1 MFASRIAREKAT
13 VPSRNNQRGGPRRN
27 AAVEPHDLLG
37 GRGKALPESLR
48 TVMGSRMG
56 FDFSR
61 VRVHADAEGRST
73 ARAMGARGWTFGEHI
88 VLGERADAHTLAHEL
103 AHVVQQSGAGGAGS
117 RSEDGA
123 LERDADAA
131 ALYGQRP
138 QLSAPSPGIQMQP
151 EDDDQYRLRRPSIL
165 KDYPDEDQ
173 FKLKTTWPGKKKER
187 RFGQAAKPAPLEMQ
201 LTPLDRQRIDDFLL
215 EHGFHLQEGEIAGV
229 GEPVLDGRVTSMP
242 EIAEMV
248 APMVMQGVG
257 KDKIRVYL
265 ANIYMKELLALTHKG
280 SVKPLGSMQFS
291 LPVQPEPAA
300 PAHKTPGK
308 IQGRQ
313 TALGAGV
320 QVAWHASVKTGRPA
334 STPMDTTIQF
344 QAGQVYV
351 AHADKESGSEPQ
363 AMIQVGYNVTTH
375 QYTLLTGGQFTEVI
389 SLFNGL
395 LQVSEFVQL
404 LAGMAFGGGGSVSGQ
419 IQPSF
424 GGQAMVQVGPVQ
436 LGATFFTGAT
446 VVPGGESTFDTGGG
460 LVIQGNF

>member
-13 VPSRNNQRGGPRRN
+13 VTNRSNQRGGPRRN
-27 AAVEPHDLLG
+27 AAAESHDVLG
-37 GRGKALPESLR
+37 GRGQALPESLQA
-48 TVMGSRMG
+48 VMGSRMG

-61 VRVHADAEGRST
+61 VRVHADNEGRSA
-73 ARAMGARGWTFGEHI
+73 ARAMGARGWTLGEHV

-103 AHVVQQSGAGGAGS
+103 AHVVQQSGAGTAGS
-117 RSEDGA
+117 RSDDGA

-131 ALYGQRP
+131 ALDGHRP
-138 QLSAPSPGIQMQP
+138 QLSAPSPGIQMEP
-151 EDDDQYRLRRPSIL
+151 EDDDRYRLQRPSIL
-165 KDYPDEDQ
+165 EDPDQ
-173 FKLKTTWPGKKKER
+173 FKLKTTWPGKKRER
-187 RFGQAAKPAPLEMQ
+187 HFGEPVPPAPLEMQ
-201 LTPLDRQRIDDFLL
+201 LTPLDRQRIDSFLL
-215 EHGFHLQEGEIAGV
+215 EHGFHLQEGEVPGV
-229 GEPVLDGRVTSMP
+229 GEPVLDGKVTSMP

-248 APMVMQGVG
+248 APMVMGGVG
-257 KDKIRVYL
+257 KDKIQVYL

-280 SVKPLGSMQFS
+280 SVKPLGSMEFS

-375 QYTLLTGGQFTEVI
+375 QYTVLTGGQFTEVI
-389 SLFNGL
+389 SLFDGL

-404 LAGMAFGGGGSVSGQ
+404 LAGMAMGGGGAVSGQ

-446 VVPGGESTFDTGGG
+446 VVPGGESTFDKGGG